1 MKGYSR
7 LRLAPAVLFALFT
20 SCGTAEIPSNTYGHV
35 ETGTAPAA
43 LETDG
48 VGVGRSDGE
57 YFRPLLSGPMY
68 GLTDIARDK
77 KSKDADKPKDY
88 WENIHFSLAN
98 FHEVREYVRTYY
110 IDGSIDES
118 RAFAEAANFALL
130 EMKPARELLPA
141 DFYDARKDS
150 NEEEGRLS
158 GKVYRLSPDDP
169 YVVHIIPNE
178 KQLKAFRKAQN
189 IKKTS
194 AMSDDEIRQ
203 KRTALEVRRA
213 ALEAGWNQITF
224 GEAAFERVLDHAVTS
239 KSKEKIPQRKFLVAA
254 AQGYLYSL
262 DPHSSLVSAAAW
274 DESTRNTTDS
284 SFEGIGAI
292 LTQRD
297 DFTIVE
303 SPIEGRP
310 AFESGVRA
318 GDRIIKVDGGDIR
331 GLPLH
336 KVVSKIRGKK
346 GTVVKLTIVREG
358 DPEERIFPIVR
369 AHIDIKNVSGRLLEP
384 YHSGIGYVK
393 VTGFV
398 PSTYDMLREQVRKLA
413 EQHGDTNNGAPLR
426 GLILDLRNNSGGLLQ
441 QGVKVADTFL
451 RKGRIVEVKN
461 RIRRNE
467 VYRAHSD
474 DTLDLPLIVLVNDG
488 SASASEIVASAIQD
502 NGRGLVVGDRTFGK
516 ASVQTLFTPIL
527 RKDFYIKLTIARYF
541 SPSGRTIQVVGV
553 RPDFDVPPDVGGKM
567 PLGFREENLARYLKP
582 IQASYKSPVADLAE
596 QVSECADLLRTAEK
610 VHANDPTPQIKYD
623 YQLMK
628 AADYMECYS
637 DLLANGLARK

>member
-1 MKGYSR
+1 MKAPQ
-7 LRLAPAVLFALFT
+7 LARFT
-20 SCGTAEIPSNTYGHV
+20 TLGICLLLVSCSHERPIELHDAWQITDSV
-35 ETGTAPAA
+35 ETTDSAPRKLSIGA
-43 LETDG
+43 LG
-48 VGVGRSDGE
+48 
-57 YFRPLLSGPMY
+57 PLLSGPPV
-68 GLTDIARDK
+68 GAIELAGDK
-77 KSKDADKPKDY
+77 KDEKEKKDKEPKDY
-88 WENIHFSLAN
+88 WADIHFSLGN
-98 FHEVREYVRTYY
+98 FQEVREFVRTYY
-110 IDGSIDES
+110 IDGKVDES

-130 EMKPARELLPA
+130 EMNPPRELLPTE
-141 DFYDARKDS
+141 FYNARKGL
-150 NEEEGRLS
+150 EGEEGRLT
-158 GKVYRLSPDDP
+158 GKVHRLGPDAP
-169 YVVHIIPNE
+169 YLVHTVPTDDE
-178 KQLKAFRKAQN
+178 LKAY
-189 IKKTS
+189 KKTHKIES
-194 AMSDDEIRQ
+194 KVALTDDEIRT
-203 KRTALEVRRA
+203 KRAFLEKRRSQ
-213 ALEAGWNQITF
+213 LESAWQAISF
-224 GEAAFERVLDHAVTS
+224 DQADFEKLLDYASQT
-239 KSKEKIPQRKFLVAA
+239 KSKPAVAQRKFLVAA

-274 DESTRNTTDS
+274 EESTRNTTDS
-284 SFEGIGAI
+284 SFEGIGAV

-297 DFTIVE
+297 NLTIVE

-310 AFESGVRA
+310 AFEAGVRA
-318 GDRIIKVDGGDIR
+318 GDKIIKVDGADIR

-346 GTVVKLTIVREG
+346 GTVVQLTIVREG

-369 AHIDIKNVSGRLLEP
+369 AHIAIKNVSGRLLEP

-398 PSTYDMLREQVRKLA
+398 PSTYDKLREKIA
-413 EQHGDTNNGAPLR
+413 ELQKEHAANHAGAVLR

-467 VYRAHSD
+467 VYRAQPD

-502 NGRGLVVGDRTFGK
+502 NGRGLLVGDRTFGK

-553 RPDFDVPPDVGGKM
+553 RPDFEVPPDVGGEM

-582 IQASYKSPVADLAE
+582 IQANYVSPVAATAKK
-596 QVSECADLLRTAEK
+596 VAECARLLGTAEK
-610 VHANDPTPQIKYD
+610 LHANDPKPQVKYD

-637 DLLANGLARK
+637 DLLNGGLVKN